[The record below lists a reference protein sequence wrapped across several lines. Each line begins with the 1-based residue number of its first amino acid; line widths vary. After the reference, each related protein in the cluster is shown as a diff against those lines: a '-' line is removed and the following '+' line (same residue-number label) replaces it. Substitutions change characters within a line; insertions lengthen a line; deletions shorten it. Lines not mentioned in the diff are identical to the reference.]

1 MSIFKGKKTNFFHLQ
16 KLSNFYPKF
25 YLKFC
30 PKSHLK
36 FYLKFTPKLHLIPSK
51 ILSPILVQIAQ
62 KNFIYE
68 FVQNAQNFLYI
79 NVVLKVAK
87 ILLIFS
93 LKSNLNCFKN

>member
-16 KLSNFYPKF
+16 KLSNFHPKF
-25 YLKFC
+25 YLKFY
-30 PKSHLK
+30 PKFHPDFCTK
-36 FYLKFTPKLHLIPSK
+36 CT
-51 ILSPILVQIAQ
+51 

-93 LKSNLNCFKN
+93 VKSNLNCFKN

>member
-16 KLSNFYPKF
+16 KLSNFHPKF

-36 FYLKFTPKLHLIPSK
+36 FYPKFTPKLHLIPSK
-51 ILSPILVQIAQ
+51 ILPPVFCTKCT

-93 LKSNLNCFKN
+93 VKCDYLLV